1 MLLVKQLCIQTDFT
15 DTYCNIMGFGV
26 NSGVYAESQITGKI
40 AQRNE
45 NFCSY
50 FQNYPEYSEHK
61 AKYRYRYHRP
71 QNRNNAVK
79 KIS

>member
-15 DTYCNIMGFGV
+15 DTYCNNMGSDV

-61 AKYRYRYHRP
+61 AIYRHLIIDN
-71 QNRNNAVK
+71 QILKNAVL
-79 KIS
+79 KIF